1 MFVVVIGLLVSIFV
15 ICITCRFF
23 LTARVREAVDG
34 KETTAKEKNGSD
46 AGDTDG
52 GGTEVDDGSET
63 DVDDENPLPAVST
76 PLLRSTRKGTAASS
90 AAASTA
96 ATPEAC
102 VDCTFM
108 NKPGA
113 LECLMCGLKT
123 GLPRRST
130 RGATKRA

>member
-15 ICITCRFF
+15 IGITCRFF
-23 LTARVREAVDG
+23 LTARVREAVDCG
-34 KETTAKEKNGSD
+34 KESAKDGSD

-76 PLLRSTRKGTAASS
+76 PLLRSTRKGTAASA